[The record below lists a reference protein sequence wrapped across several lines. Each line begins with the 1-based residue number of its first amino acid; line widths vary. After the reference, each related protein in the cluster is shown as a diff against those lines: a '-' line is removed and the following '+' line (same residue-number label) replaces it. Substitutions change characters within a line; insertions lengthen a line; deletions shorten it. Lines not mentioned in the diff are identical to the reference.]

1 MNNKL
6 KTKVGTAYYVSP
18 EILKGNYTEKCDI
31 WSAGVILYILLSGD
45 PPFNG
50 RDDQAI
56 YQKIYNMS
64 FSFPEK
70 KWKNISEE
78 AKDLIK
84 HMICPENER
93 YSAEDVLRHPWFKNA
108 SSKPLSDFEFDPQY
122 FNAYINSSLLKKM
135 SLLFIAS
142 RLDDNDIMELKE
154 IFCAFDKSKD
164 GQISFT
170 ELEEGLSQLKSHHL
184 KDIGELFKSLDVDKN
199 GKIDYSE
206 FLAATISKKDY
217 LKEEKLFETFYMLD
231 KDKDRKITKDEI
243 MEVLRAEKAQEE
255 EIEEFIKEADINGD
269 GNINYQE
276 FLKLMGYSDEYRR

>member
-1 MNNKL
+1 
-6 KTKVGTAYYVSP
+6 
-18 EILKGNYTEKCDI
+18 
-31 WSAGVILYILLSGD
+31 
-45 PPFNG
+45 
-50 RDDQAI
+50 
-56 YQKIYNMS
+56 
-64 FSFPEK
+64 
-70 KWKNISEE
+70 
-78 AKDLIK
+78 
-84 HMICPENER
+84 
-93 YSAEDVLRHPWFKNA
+93 
-108 SSKPLSDFEFDPQY
+108 
-122 FNAYINSSLLKKM
+122 M